1 LRCHH
6 CSLTTAVPRQCPLCG
21 NLDIGMQGR
30 GTEQLEEM
38 LVQQLGEKFRVLRL
52 DADSTSTKGSL
63 EAQMA
68 SVHAG
73 EVDVLV
79 GTQMVTK
86 GHDFRRIT
94 LVAAVN
100 PDSALFAADFRAPE
114 RLFSL
119 LMQAA
124 GRAGRDASMSGQ
136 AEMWLQTQHPDHPLY
151 KALARHDYPAFAA
164 TQLAEREAAAMPPFS
179 YQALVR
185 AEGRTQEL
193 AQAFLDSAAAVVGA
207 EPEFEPW
214 TNPASKNYVTLY
226 PAVPMPMQRIAN
238 VERAQMLVEAA
249 SRMALQRMLAAW
261 QPYLRELKT
270 TGVLRWALDV
280 DPLTI

>member
-1 LRCHH
+1 
-6 CSLTTAVPRQCPLCG
+6 
-21 NLDIGMQGR
+21 
-30 GTEQLEEM
+30 
-38 LVQQLGEKFRVLRL
+38 
-52 DADSTSTKGSL
+52 
-63 EAQMA
+63 MA

-119 LMQAA
+119 LMPAA
-124 GRAGRDASMSGQ
+124 GRAGRDASMSSA
-136 AEMWLQTQHPDHPLY
+136 AEMWLQTQHPQHPLY
-151 KALARHDYPAFAA
+151 KALAAHDYPAFAA
-164 TQLAEREAAAMPPFS
+164 SQLTEREGAAMPPFS

-185 AEGRTQEL
+185 AEGRTQGL
-193 AQAFLDSAAAVVGA
+193 AQAFLDSAAAVVGT
-207 EPEFEPW
+207 ESEFELFRDP
-214 TNPASKNYVTLY
+214 NSKNYVTLY
-226 PAVPMPMQRIAN
+226 PAVPMAMQRIAN
-238 VERAQMLVEAA
+238 VERAQMLVEAP
-249 SRMALQRMLAAW
+249 SRMALQRMLATW
-261 QPYLRELKT
+261 QPYLRSLKAQ
-270 TGVLRWALDV
+270 GVLRWALDV

>member
-1 LRCHH
+1 MGAQHVVQLGGRRFAGCSCGCYVFDKRSERRQELVQRRIDESNGGWLAFQGIEDSGEV
-6 CSLTTAVPRQCPLCG
+6 CSLENEKLVERQLSLG
-21 NLDIGMQGR
+21 VVIGQDHSLNDR
-30 GTEQLEEM
+30 SSLAFKEH
-38 LVQQLGEKFRVLRL
+38 VLGSAKTNSF
-52 DADSTSTKGSL
+52 STKTKGSL

-124 GRAGRDASMSGQ
+124 GRAGRDASMSEA
-136 AEMWLQTQHPDHPLY
+136 AEMWLQTHHPQHPLY
-151 KALARHDYPAFAA
+151 KALAAHDYPAFA
-164 TQLAEREAAAMPPFS
+164 TSQLAEREGAAMPPFS

-193 AQAFLDSAAAVVGA
+193 AQAFLDSAAAVVGL

-214 TNPASKNYVTLY
+214 RDPAS
-226 PAVPMPMQRIAN
+226 AR
-238 VERAQMLVEAA
+238 
-249 SRMALQRMLAAW
+249 
-261 QPYLRELKT
+261 
-270 TGVLRWALDV
+270 
-280 DPLTI
+280 